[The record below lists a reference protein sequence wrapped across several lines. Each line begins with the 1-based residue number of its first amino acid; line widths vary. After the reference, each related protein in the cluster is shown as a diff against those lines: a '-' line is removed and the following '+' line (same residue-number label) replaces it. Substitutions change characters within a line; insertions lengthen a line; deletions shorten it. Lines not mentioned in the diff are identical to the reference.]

1 MEEMT
6 TTEFSLESEP
16 APTEENTSTE
26 VATLPEGD
34 VVELSQSFPEVTEVE
49 SDELLNVE
57 RYVELRRLGLT
68 EMEAYLATRKAAPR
82 EDNRSH
88 LTPSVSKEARMPS
101 SAMPECEL
109 RAARELFCGMS
120 DLEIRRLYKRVSV

>member
-6 TTEFSLESEP
+6 TTELSLESEP
-16 APTEENTSTE
+16 TPTEEDTSTE
-26 VATLPEGD
+26 AVTMPEGD
-34 VVELSQSFPEVTEVE
+34 VAELSQNFPEVE

-68 EMEAYLATRKAAPR
+68 EREAYLATRKAAPR

-88 LTPSVSKEARMPS
+88 LTPSISKEARMPS
-101 SAMPECEL
+101 SAMPEGEL
-109 RAARELFCGMS
+109 RAARELFYGMS